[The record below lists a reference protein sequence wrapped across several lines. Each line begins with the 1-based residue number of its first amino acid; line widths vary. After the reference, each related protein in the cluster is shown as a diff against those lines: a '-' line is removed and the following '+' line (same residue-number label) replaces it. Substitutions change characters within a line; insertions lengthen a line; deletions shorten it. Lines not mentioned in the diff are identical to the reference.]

1 MQTHLAA
8 ARQDMHTDAIPAAT
22 SLQTSLSL
30 AAAILSRARASSAIP
45 SATRQQARQWL
56 TLAEQQLPILTAD
69 AILRLLS
76 LYTPLHHIAYSVP
89 PSPEFINKWHEH
101 TLLLIAKGQK
111 ADKLPIMRWMRSRL
125 ADNPRAVPPR
135 LRTWYADVLSR
146 WVKESLARTPLSR
159 HPRAEA
165 RAIADFLLQEN
176 LHAYTPDPA
185 LLKSLSLI
193 HI

>member
-1 MQTHLAA
+1 MQTHLAD

-45 SATRQQARQWL
+45 SATRLQARQWL

-111 ADKLPIMRWMRSRL
+111 QTNSPSCDGCAAGLLTTREPC
-125 ADNPRAVPPR
+125 PRV
-135 LRTWYADVLSR
+135 YAHGMPTCS
-146 WVKESLARTPLSR
+146 
-159 HPRAEA
+159 
-165 RAIADFLLQEN
+165 
-176 LHAYTPDPA
+176 PA
-185 LLKSLSLI
+185 G
-193 HI
+193 

>member
-1 MQTHLAA
+1 
-8 ARQDMHTDAIPAAT
+8 MHTDAIPAAT
-22 SLQTSLSL
+22 SPQNILSM
-30 AAAILSRARASSAIP
+30 AAAILSRAQASSTIP

-56 TLAEQQLPILTAD
+56 TLAEQQLPMLTAD
-69 AILRLLS
+69 AIQRLLS

-185 LLKSLSLI
+185 LLKSRLSTL
-193 HI
+193 